1 MNQLFN
7 YIAIIIFILLIAV
20 MAFLY
25 LRHRLITRYRDLGI
39 IFFLLLLLFIGF
51 QVTDMEKSTTQ
62 QSQTTQMIPFIKAVA
77 RDYNVSPQKVV
88 VNSTTLT
95 DGILVRIED
104 RDYRIYEVAK
114 VKSGILE
121 QNGQLVIIENDEANV
136 RFPLINDGQINID
149 VMELIHHDEQWVFE
163 QIHKAGYG
171 SVDDIYLGEYI
182 NGKLTLIPYPKA

>member
-1 MNQLFN
+1 MTFYTISYLSNHQHMNQLFN
-7 YIAIIIFILLIAV
+7 YVAIIIFVLLIAV

-62 QSQTTQMIPFIKAVA
+62 QSQTTQLIPFIMAVA
-77 RDYNVSPQKVV
+77 RYYDVSPQKVV

-104 RDYRIYEVAK
+104 RDYRVNLSQTGDNYT
-114 VKSGILE
+114 
-121 QNGQLVIIENDEANV
+121 
-136 RFPLINDGQINID
+136 
-149 VMELIHHDEQWVFE
+149 
-163 QIHKAGYG
+163 
-171 SVDDIYLGEYI
+171 
-182 NGKLTLIPYPKA
+182 LTRAHVVNHQVNLMK

>member
-1 MNQLFN
+1 MTFYTISYLSNHQHMNQLFN
-7 YIAIIIFILLIAV
+7 YVAIIIFALLIAV
-20 MAFLY
+20 MTLLY

-77 RDYNVSPQKVV
+77 RDHNISPQKVV

-104 RDYRIYEVAK
+104 RDYRVNLSQTGDNYT
-114 VKSGILE
+114 
-121 QNGQLVIIENDEANV
+121 
-136 RFPLINDGQINID
+136 
-149 VMELIHHDEQWVFE
+149 
-163 QIHKAGYG
+163 
-171 SVDDIYLGEYI
+171 
-182 NGKLTLIPYPKA
+182 LTRAHVVNHQVNLMK

>member
-1 MNQLFN
+1 MTFYTISYLSNQQHMNQLFN

-62 QSQTTQMIPFIKAVA
+62 QSQTTQMIPFIKSVA
-77 RDYNVSPQKVV
+77 RDHNVSPQKVV

-95 DGILVRIED
+95 DGILVRVED
-104 RDYRIYEVAK
+104 RDYRVNLSQTGDNYT
-114 VKSGILE
+114 
-121 QNGQLVIIENDEANV
+121 
-136 RFPLINDGQINID
+136 
-149 VMELIHHDEQWVFE
+149 
-163 QIHKAGYG
+163 
-171 SVDDIYLGEYI
+171 
-182 NGKLTLIPYPKA
+182 LTRAHVVNHQVNLMK

>member
-1 MNQLFN
+1 MTFYTISYLSNHQHMNQLFN
-7 YIAIIIFILLIAV
+7 YIAILIFAVLIGV
-20 MAFLY
+20 MVLLY

-77 RDYNVSPQKVV
+77 RDHNVSPQKVV

-104 RDYRIYEVAK
+104 RDYRVNLSQTGDNYTLTRAHVVNHK
-114 VKSGILE
+114 VNLMK
-121 QNGQLVIIENDEANV
+121 
-136 RFPLINDGQINID
+136 
-149 VMELIHHDEQWVFE
+149 
-163 QIHKAGYG
+163 
-171 SVDDIYLGEYI
+171 
-182 NGKLTLIPYPKA
+182 

>member
-1 MNQLFN
+1 MTFYTISYLSNHQQMNQLFN

-20 MAFLY
+20 MTLLY

-51 QVTDMEKSTTQ
+51 QVTDMERSTTQ

-77 RDYNVSPQKVV
+77 RDHDVSPQKVV

-104 RDYRIYEVAK
+104 RDYRVNLSQTGDNYT
-114 VKSGILE
+114 
-121 QNGQLVIIENDEANV
+121 
-136 RFPLINDGQINID
+136 
-149 VMELIHHDEQWVFE
+149 
-163 QIHKAGYG
+163 
-171 SVDDIYLGEYI
+171 
-182 NGKLTLIPYPKA
+182 LTRAHVVNHQVNLMK

>member
-1 MNQLFN
+1 MTFYTISYLSNHQHMNQLFN
-7 YIAIIIFILLIAV
+7 YVAIIIFVLLIAV

-77 RDYNVSPQKVV
+77 RDHDVSPQKVV

-104 RDYRIYEVAK
+104 RDYRVNLSQTGDNYT
-114 VKSGILE
+114 
-121 QNGQLVIIENDEANV
+121 
-136 RFPLINDGQINID
+136 
-149 VMELIHHDEQWVFE
+149 
-163 QIHKAGYG
+163 
-171 SVDDIYLGEYI
+171 
-182 NGKLTLIPYPKA
+182 LTRAHVVNRQVNLMK

>member
-7 YIAIIIFILLIAV
+7 YIAIIVLVLLLAI
-20 MAFLY
+20 MTLLY
-25 LRHRLITRYRDLGI
+25 LKHRLITRYRDLGI

-77 RDYNVSPQKVV
+77 RDHNVSPQKVV

-104 RDYRIYEVAK
+104 RDYRVNLSQTGDNYT
-114 VKSGILE
+114 
-121 QNGQLVIIENDEANV
+121 
-136 RFPLINDGQINID
+136 
-149 VMELIHHDEQWVFE
+149 
-163 QIHKAGYG
+163 
-171 SVDDIYLGEYI
+171 
-182 NGKLTLIPYPKA
+182 LTRAHVVNHQVNLMK

>member
-1 MNQLFN
+1 MTFYTISYLSNHQHMNQLFN
-7 YIAIIIFILLIAV
+7 YVAIIIFVLLIAV

-77 RDYNVSPQKVV
+77 RDHNVSPQKVV
-88 VNSTTLT
+88 VNSTNLT

-104 RDYRIYEVAK
+104 RDYRVNLSQTGDNYT
-114 VKSGILE
+114 
-121 QNGQLVIIENDEANV
+121 
-136 RFPLINDGQINID
+136 
-149 VMELIHHDEQWVFE
+149 
-163 QIHKAGYG
+163 
-171 SVDDIYLGEYI
+171 
-182 NGKLTLIPYPKA
+182 LTRAHVVNHQVNLMK

>member
-1 MNQLFN
+1 MKKGV
-7 YIAIIIFILLIAV
+7 AIIIFALLIAV
-20 MAFLY
+20 MTLLY

-77 RDYNVSPQKVV
+77 RDHNVSPQKVV

-104 RDYRIYEVAK
+104 RDYRVNLSQTRDNYT
-114 VKSGILE
+114 
-121 QNGQLVIIENDEANV
+121 
-136 RFPLINDGQINID
+136 
-149 VMELIHHDEQWVFE
+149 
-163 QIHKAGYG
+163 
-171 SVDDIYLGEYI
+171 
-182 NGKLTLIPYPKA
+182 LTRAHVVNHQVNLMK